1 MAGAR
6 VWRRVKPLFQKL
18 LPVKSLPQA
27 VLDRMPLAVALL
39 ILAWAG
45 GLVGWHGGPDAS
57 MAVRLAASLFVAPA
71 LGEELL
77 FRGLVS
83 PRRGPQKRWIAVSTL
98 LFVLWHPLQ
107 ALTVGPPW
115 SAAFLDPWFLAAVAV
130 LGIALGRIY
139 AATGSLWPCVVAHW
153 LVVFVWKA
161 LLGGP
166 F

>member
-1 MAGAR
+1 MKDRLADLIAALRCFPGLAGWGRAGLELA
-6 VWRRVKPLFQKL
+6 WALPL
-18 LPVKSLPQA
+18 V
-27 VLDRMPLAVALL
+27 L

-77 FRGLVS
+77 FRGLMI
-83 PRRGPQKRWIAVSTL
+83 PRRAPQTRWIALSTF
-98 LFVLWHPLQ
+98 LFLLWHPLQ
-107 ALTVGPPW
+107 AVTFGPPW

-130 LGIALGRIY
+130 LGVALGRIY
-139 AATGSLWPCVVAHW
+139 AATGSLWPCVAAHW